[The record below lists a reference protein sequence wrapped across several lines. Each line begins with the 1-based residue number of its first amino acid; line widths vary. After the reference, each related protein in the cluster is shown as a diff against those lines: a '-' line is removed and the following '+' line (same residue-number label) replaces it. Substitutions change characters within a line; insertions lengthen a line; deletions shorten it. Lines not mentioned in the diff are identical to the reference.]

1 MQQEGVRH
9 PKFYLHDGDLV
20 IRSMGDG
27 APVDS
32 PTLFR
37 VHRGILSY
45 NSPVFSSMF
54 TLPNNAN
61 SQEMFDGVPVVSVF
75 DNAEDF
81 AELLRALYE
90 PGYVVAHLYP
100 GTYYEHGHC
109 CANVDPSFSRIWIL
123 IIRSCLR
130 E

>member
-1 MQQEGVRH
+1 
-9 PKFYLHDGDLV
+9 
-20 IRSMGDG
+20 
-27 APVDS
+27 
-32 PTLFR
+32 
-37 VHRGILSY
+37 
-45 NSPVFSSMF
+45 MF

-61 SQEMFDGVPVVSVF
+61 SQEMFDGVPMVSVF

-90 PGYVVAHLYP
+90 PGYVVAYSSSSTHYNHV
-100 GTYYEHGHC
+100 YC